1 MLAEFLAALPFE
13 LSLWGLILLMVA
25 AFAAGAVD
33 AMAGGG
39 GFIFLPSCLLAGMPA
54 GLALEQNK
62 ATAAFGTLAAIGN
75 FARKKVIPWRAALWG
90 VPFAMAGSA
99 IGARMLIGLSPKQ
112 AMTVIVVLLP
122 VAFAVSSLGQRLK
135 ARKGKLA
142 EGQDEDGQQ
151 EAPLTG
157 RKFLVLLPLVCLA
170 IGWYD
175 GFFGPG
181 TGTLLLLFL
190 NRFLGMSLLR
200 STALAK
206 VLNFG
211 SNVGALTTF
220 FISGQ
225 IILALILPLAGMNIA
240 GNLTGSQLA
249 MKKGHGL
256 LQKALTFSLLL
267 LMVSVAAKWL
277 LLP

>member
-1 MLAEFLAALPFE
+1 MAAMIPDILTGLPI
-13 LSLWGLILLMVA
+13 SDWGLWGLGLLLVA
-25 AFAAGAVD
+25 AFAAGLVD

-39 GFIFLPSCLLAGMPA
+39 GFIFLPSCLLVGMPA
-54 GLALEQNK
+54 QLALEQNK

-75 FARKKVIPWRAALWG
+75 FARKGIIPWRAALWG
-90 VPFAMAGSA
+90 APFSLVGSA
-99 IGARMLIGLSPKQ
+99 IGANMLMGLSAKQ

-135 ARKGKLA
+135 ATSVG
-142 EGQDEDGQQ
+142 EHEDRPV
-151 EAPLTG
+151 AG
-157 RKFLVLLPLVCLA
+157 RSFWLVLPLVCLV

-211 SNVGALTTF
+211 SNAGALATF
-220 FISGQ
+220 FLEGQ
-225 IILALILPLAGMNIA
+225 IIMALVLPLAAMNIA

-249 MKKGHGL
+249 IKKGQGL
-256 LQKALTFSLLL
+256 LKKALTFSLLL